1 MTVEARILLIEVFI
15 AMVRRTKEEALE
27 TRSKILEAA
36 EQAFYERGVAR
47 TTLADI
53 ATLAGVTRG
62 AIYWHFS
69 NKAELVQAM
78 LDSLHEPLDE
88 LARASESENEV
99 DPLGCMRQLLIH
111 LFRQVAIDPKT
122 RRINEIL
129 FHKCEFTDEMCDL
142 RAQRQVAMLDCN
154 SRIELALSNAIH
166 RQQLPETLDVRRA
179 AICLHA
185 YIDGILGQWLLV
197 PNSFDLYKH
206 AQSWVDTGL
215 DMLRTSPTLR
225 NPGNIR
231 EGV

>member
-1 MTVEARILLIEVFI
+1 MSEIVRTLLIEVCI
-15 AMVRRTKEEALE
+15 AMVRRTKEEAQE

-53 ATLAGVTRG
+53 AALAGVTRG

-69 NKAELVQAM
+69 NKADLVQAM

-88 LARASESENEV
+88 LAKASESQDEL
-99 DPLGCMRQLLIH
+99 DPLGCMRKLLIH

-142 RAQRQVAMLDCN
+142 RRQRQVASVDCN
-154 SRIELALSNAIH
+154 SRIELALSNSIH
-166 RQQLPETLDVRRA
+166 REQLPKNLDARRA

-197 PNSFDLYKH
+197 PDSFELHKE
-206 AQSWVDTGL
+206 AESWVDIGIE
-215 DMLRTSPTLR
+215 MLSLSPGLR
-225 NPGNIR
+225 N
-231 EGV
+231 

>member
-1 MTVEARILLIEVFI
+1 
-15 AMVRRTKEEALE
+15 MVRRTKEEAQE

-53 ATLAGVTRG
+53 AALAGVTRG

-88 LARASESENEV
+88 LAKASENQDEL
-99 DPLGCMRQLLIH
+99 DPLGCMRKLLIH
-111 LFRQVAIDPKT
+111 LFRQVATDPKT

-129 FHKCEFTDEMCDL
+129 FHKCEFTDEMCDF
-142 RAQRQVAMLDCN
+142 RRQRQVASLDCN
-154 SRIELALSNAIH
+154 SRIELALNNAIH
-166 RQQLPETLDVRRA
+166 RQQLPATLDVRRA

-185 YIDGILGQWLLV
+185 YIDGILGKWLLV
-197 PNSFDLYKH
+197 PDSFELYRE
-206 AQSWVDTGL
+206 AESWVDIAL
-215 DMLRTSPTLR
+215 DMLRS
-225 NPGNIR
+225 NPSLQVPEPI
-231 EGV
+231 

>member
-69 NKAELVQAM
+69 NKAELVEAM
-78 LDSLHEPLDE
+78 LDSLNEPLDE
-88 LARASESENEV
+88 MARASESENEV

-142 RAQRQVAMLDCN
+142 RAQRQMAMLDCN

-166 RQQLPETLDVRRA
+166 RQQLPEIWMFAVLPSACMPISTEYSDNG
-179 AICLHA
+179 C
-185 YIDGILGQWLLV
+185 W
-197 PNSFDLYKH
+197 F
-206 AQSWVDTGL
+206 
-215 DMLRTSPTLR
+215 PTALTCTHTR
-225 NPGNIR
+225 NPGSIR
-231 EGV
+231 GWTCCAQAQL